1 MSFRKTQTI
10 KRTVPGSY
18 VNGVYVEGAETTLTI
33 QASVQP
39 MSGNDLVAVPEGRRA
54 SDMVKLYTSTDL
66 FSQGDT
72 GSGQSPD
79 RLVWLGKDY
88 EISSKDVNQMSVISH
103 YRYYAIKEPL

>member
-18 VNGVYVEGAETTLTI
+18 VNGVYVEGTETTLTI

-66 FSQGDT
+66 FSQGDA

-79 RLVWLGKDY
+79 RLTYRGKDY
-88 EISSKDVNQMSVISH
+88 EIYTKEPNQMGVVSH
-103 YRYYAIKEPL
+103 YKYYAIKEPL

>member
-1 MSFRKTQTI
+1 MSFRKPYTV
-10 KRTVPGSY
+10 KRTVAGSY

-54 SDMVKLYTSTDL
+54 ADMVKLYTSTDL
-66 FSQGDT
+66 FSQGDA

-88 EISSKDVNQMSVISH
+88 EISSKDVRQMGVISH
-103 YRYYAIKEPL
+103 YKMYAIKVPI

>member
-1 MSFRKTQTI
+1 MTFRKTQTI

-18 VNGVYVEGAETTLTI
+18 VNGVYVEGAETTFTI

-39 MSGNDLVAVPEGRRA
+39 MSGEDIVSVPEGRRA

-66 FSQGDT
+66 NSQGDA

-88 EISSKDVNQMSVISH
+88 EIYSKEVRQMDVIPH
-103 YRYYAIKEPL
+103 YKIYAIKEPL

>member
-1 MSFRKTQTI
+1 MTFRKTQTI
-10 KRTVPGSY
+10 KRTIAGAY
-18 VNGVYVEGAETTLTI
+18 VNGVYVEGAETTFTI

-39 MSGNDLVAVPEGRRA
+39 MSGEDIVSVPEGRRA

-66 FSQGDT
+66 NSQGDA

-88 EISSKDVNQMSVISH
+88 EIHSKEVRQMDIIPH
-103 YRYYAIKEPL
+103 YKIYAIKEPL

>member
-1 MSFRKTQTI
+1 MSFRKPYTV
-10 KRTVPGSY
+10 KRTVAGSY